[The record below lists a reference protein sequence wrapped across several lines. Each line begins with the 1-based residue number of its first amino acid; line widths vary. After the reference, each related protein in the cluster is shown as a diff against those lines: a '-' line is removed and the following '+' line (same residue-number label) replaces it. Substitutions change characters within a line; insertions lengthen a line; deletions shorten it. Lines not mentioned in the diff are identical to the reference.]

1 MNKFE
6 AFGCFLTQKPIM
18 ALYIIINVFLIFF
31 MVKLSLEPLGVPLID
46 EALKQVPWW
55 MINFELLVLTI
66 LNIFFLYNNFKKWC
80 NIEGF

>member
-6 AFGCFLTQKPIM
+6 AFGYFLIQKPII
-18 ALYIIINVFLIFF
+18 LISIIIHIFLISFV
-31 MVKLSLEPLGVPLID
+31 VKLSLEPLGVPVID
-46 EALKQVPWW
+46 AALKQVPWW
-55 MINFELLVLTI
+55 MINFELLVLII